1 MCPDWE
7 PNRRPIGS
15 QAGTP
20 STEPHQPGLIN
31 SFLRHANMTAVT
43 IQSNKIVQNEVK
55 DNQALLERS
64 YSNSVVDFL
73 ATLIL

>member
-1 MCPDWE
+1 
-7 PNRRPIGS
+7 
-15 QAGTP
+15 
-20 STEPHQPGLIN
+20 
-31 SFLRHANMTAVT
+31 MTAVT